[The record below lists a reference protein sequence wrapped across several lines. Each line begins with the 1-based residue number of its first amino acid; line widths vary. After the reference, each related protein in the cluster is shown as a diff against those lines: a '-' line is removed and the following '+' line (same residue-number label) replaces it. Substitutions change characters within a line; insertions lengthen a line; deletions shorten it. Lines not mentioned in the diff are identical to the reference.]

1 MNSKKGYSIGIFM
14 IVVMLI
20 TACTSATATQAPA
33 ATIPPANTMQAPA
46 ATDTSASVAQSPMAT
61 DTPAN
66 TAAAGGATTAPAAGS
81 LTFTLT
87 PGQSTASYKVRE
99 QLASLSLPSDAIG
112 KTTTVSGSVTI
123 NADGSIAS
131 SNSKFTV
138 DLSTLV
144 SDQSMRDGFIKRS
157 TLNTSQYPNATFVP
171 TQATGLPNPLPTSG
185 QVSFKLTGD
194 LTVKDV
200 TKSVTWDVTGTI
212 NGAAAT
218 GTATTS
224 FTFEYFNLTP
234 PKVGMVLNVVDNI
247 ALEIDGAIQRSTN

>member
-1 MNSKKGYSIGIFM
+1 MNSKKLYSIGIFM
-14 IVVMLI
+14 VVVLLV

-33 ATIPPANTMQAPA
+33 ATIPPANTVPAPA
-46 ATDTSASVAQSPMAT
+46 AT

-66 TAAAGGATTAPAAGS
+66 TVAATGATTVAATTAPAAGS

-112 KTTTVSGSVTI
+112 KTTAVTGSVTI

-131 SNSKFTV
+131 SSSKVTV

-171 TQATGLPNPLPTSG
+171 TQATGLPSPLPTSG

-212 NGAAAT
+212 NGGAAT

-224 FTFEYFNLTP
+224 FTFEFFNLTP
-234 PKVGMVLNVVDNI
+234 PKVGSVLNVVDNI
-247 ALEIDGAIQRSTN
+247 TLEIDGAIQRSTN